1 MAKHQYHKGGKM
13 PMKKHKMPGGKM
25 MSEKEMMRLRR
36 RKK

>member
-1 MAKHQYHKGGKM
+1 M

-25 MSEKEMMRLRR
+25 MTEKEMERMRLRR

>member
-1 MAKHQYHKGGKM
+1 MAKHQAHKM

-25 MSEKEMMRLRR
+25 MSEKEMDRMMRLRR